1 MITLIYLKVTRV
13 NAYSPTSSSVDAITE
28 DLASIEIGESER
40 GKLYRILPNT
50 LWKIKTSLE
59 DDSRKSCSDKY
70 CLSKLGGIDDI
81 IENFKDAVY
90 NILATDF
97 IKG

>member
-1 MITLIYLKVTRV
+1 MKP
-13 NAYSPTSSSVDAITE
+13 YSPTNSSIDTITQ
-28 DLASIEIGESER
+28 DLANVEIAENEPR
-40 GKLYRILPNT
+40 KLYKILSNT
-50 LWKIKTSLE
+50 LWKIKTALE

-81 IENFKDAVY
+81 IGNLKDAVY
-90 NILATDF
+90 NILATDY

>member
-1 MITLIYLKVTRV
+1 MDT
-13 NAYSPTSSSVDAITE
+13 ITE
-28 DLASIEIGESER
+28 DLANIEIRESDP
-40 GKLYRILPNT
+40 GKLYKILPNT

-59 DDSRKSCSDKY
+59 DDCTKSCSDKY

-81 IENFKDAVY
+81 IENFRDAVY

-97 IKG
+97 IKGE